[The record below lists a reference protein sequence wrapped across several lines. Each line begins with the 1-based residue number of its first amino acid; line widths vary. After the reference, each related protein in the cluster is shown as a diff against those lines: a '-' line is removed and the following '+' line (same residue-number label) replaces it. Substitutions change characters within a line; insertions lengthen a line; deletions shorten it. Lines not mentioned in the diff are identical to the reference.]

1 MVTAAQTV
9 LEPIERVRAGKRSE
23 AALTTLEPAARVRA
37 KKGHHNPGSTRL
49 PGRSEER
56 HPDGAGVHLHTRTFH
71 PPVPIPYLSLEKLP
85 ARLEKVPI
93 DLEKLPT
100 RDLAFYGGLGAL
112 AVAGALEWPVAL
124 AIGGATWLVRSRR
137 RTEH

>member
-37 KKGHHNPGSTRL
+37 EKGHHRTRSTRL

-71 PPVPIPYLSLEKLP
+71 PPVPIPYLSMEKLP
-85 ARLEKVPI
+85 AGLEKVPVR
-93 DLEKLPT
+93 LEKMPT

-137 RTEH
+137 RTER